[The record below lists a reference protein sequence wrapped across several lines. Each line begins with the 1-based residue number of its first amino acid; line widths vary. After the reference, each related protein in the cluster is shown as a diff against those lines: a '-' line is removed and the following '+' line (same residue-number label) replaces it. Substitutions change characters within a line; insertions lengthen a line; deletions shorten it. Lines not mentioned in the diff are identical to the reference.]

1 MFKHILKISAIAM
14 DSDDEQYVSD
24 GPSVDSESVDESARE
39 DNNFDSVR
47 RGNFYSWM
55 VCQ

>member
-1 MFKHILKISAIAM
+1 M